1 MRLCSTYPRRS
12 LVTIG
17 RELYAILGVPET
29 ATQDEIRRAYRRRAR
44 VCHPDRGGDPDDW
57 ERLCLAYETLSD
69 PDRRRR
75 YDQTGDRPSA
85 QPEEPHEDTK
95 LMVILAQ
102 IIQNVVCGQ
111 ESSDVRTIDVV
122 EAVKTNMHQM
132 EQRIVEGILTT
143 ESRISRNKEVTR
155 RLRKRRRRSDS
166 QDLLRMV
173 LRGQREEL
181 RRVKEKQTEDLS
193 LHRRVIRVFEGYDYE
208 ADIAQA
214 MSMATWTVTRAG

>member
-1 MRLCSTYPRRS
+1 M
-12 LVTIG
+12 IG
-17 RELYAILGVPET
+17 RELYAVLGVAEN

-44 VCHPDRGGDPDDW
+44 VCHPDKGGDPDDW
-57 ERLCLAYETLSD
+57 ERLSLAYETLSD
-69 PDRRRR
+69 PERRAR
-75 YDQTGDRPSA
+75 YDRTGDRPSA

-111 ESSDVRTIDVV
+111 EGGGGDVRTIDVV
-122 EAVKTNMHQM
+122 EAVKTNMRQM
-132 EQRIVEGILTT
+132 EQKIVEGILTT
-143 ESRISRNKEVTR
+143 ESRIRRNKEVTR
-155 RLRKRRRRSDS
+155 RLRKKRRRSDS

-208 ADIAQA
+208 TDIAQA
-214 MSMATWTVTRAG
+214 MSMTTWTITGTR